1 MIAPLEETAYAKIN
15 LALHVRRRRDDGY
28 HELETIF
35 AFLDHGDRLSIEQAE
50 QFELEFTGKFGTDL
64 AKEYVPDNLIS
75 RAANLH
81 QNVLAPA
88 VKFRLEKNLPIASG
102 LGGGSAD
109 AAAALRLLNGYFA
122 PPLPASRLHEIAE
135 SLGADVPA
143 CIDSVPV
150 MGRGIGTSLEP
161 VKNDVSGLFCLL
173 VNPNVAM
180 STGPVFKAWD
190 GVDQGPLPQGTARE
204 ILLNGRNDLE
214 GPAMSLCPEISEI
227 LVLLTKSQPV
237 VARMSGSGASC
248 FAIYEDMESLMNAS
262 ADMASQRPTYW
273 TMSGRLR

>member
-1 MIAPLEETAYAKIN
+1 MNTHLNETAYAKIN
-15 LALHVRRRRDDGY
+15 LALHVRGRRDDGY

-35 AFLDHGDRLSIEQAE
+35 AFLDHGDRLSIEPAE
-50 QFELEFTGKFGTDL
+50 QFALEFTGKFGASL

-81 QNVLAPA
+81 QNGLAPA

-109 AAAALRLLNGYFA
+109 AAAALRLLNGCFV
-122 PPLPASRLHEIAE
+122 PPLPASRLHDIAE

-143 CIDSVPV
+143 CINSVSV
-150 MGRGIGTSLEP
+150 MGRGTGTFLEP

-173 VNPNVAM
+173 VNPNIAM
-180 STGPVFKAWD
+180 STGPVFQAWD
-190 GVDQGPLPQGTARE
+190 GVDHGPLPQGTARE

-214 GPAMSLCPEISEI
+214 GPAISLCPQISEI
-227 LVLLTKSQPV
+227 LALLTKSKPL

-248 FAIYEDMESLMNAS
+248 FAIYEDVESLMNAS
-262 ADMASQRPTYW
+262 AEIASQRPTYW
-273 TMSGRLR
+273 TMSGCLR

>member
-1 MIAPLEETAYAKIN
+1 MIAPLDETAYAKIN
-15 LALHVRRRRDDGY
+15 LALHVRKQRDDGY

-35 AFLDHGDRLSIEQAE
+35 AFLDHGDRLSIEPAE
-50 QFELEFTGKFGTDL
+50 QFDLEFTGKFGTSL

-75 RAANLH
+75 RAACLH
-81 QNVLAPA
+81 QNGSAPA

-109 AAAALRLLNGYFA
+109 AAAALRLLNGYFP
-122 PPLPASRLHEIAE
+122 PPLPTGRLHEIAE

-143 CIDSVPV
+143 CINSVPV
-150 MGRGIGTSLEP
+150 MGLGTGTSLEP

-173 VNPNVAM
+173 VNPNIAM
-180 STGPVFKAWD
+180 STGPVFKRWD
-190 GVDQGPLPQGTARE
+190 GVDHGPLPHGTARE

-214 GPAMSLCPEISEI
+214 GPAISLCPEISEI
-227 LVLLTKSQPV
+227 LALLTKSHPV

-248 FAIYEDMESLMNAS
+248 FAIYEDMKRLMNAS
-262 ADMASQRPTYW
+262 AEIASQRPAYW